1 VNNQSTQP
9 LIGGI
14 HVAGACARAFKTAL
28 LLLALAAPARS
39 QTATP
44 PSSSLAAPSVE
55 ALQQR
60 VSTLESEVEAL
71 KSAVHQLQASA
82 PVPPSQPRV
91 ILASAPVMSPAL
103 PEAPAPS
110 PASTTT
116 ITAIAATPVTPVTPV
131 TPQTPSALPAQ
142 AATPSASALQPDDS
156 KLLGFFHD
164 TTINVAL
171 DGYYDYNFNAP
182 VGRVNLLRAYDVLS
196 NEFSLNQADVIF
208 DHPADPT
215 DGRRW
220 GGRLDL
226 QFGQA
231 TDTLQ
236 GNPNNEPRPDIY
248 RNIYQAYG
256 TYIAPIGKGL
266 EIDFGKW
273 GSSLGI
279 EGNYTK
285 DQMNYSRSYF
295 FDFLPFYHMGVR
307 VSLPVSDKFTVNYW
321 VVNGTNQVEA
331 TNGFKDELF
340 GFVYKPTKTI
350 TWTSNYYLGQ
360 EHPDREVSATPTNP
374 IPVQPDLNFVAIRP
388 APNGRTHIF
397 DNYVTWQ
404 PTPKLT
410 VALEGDYFIERLW
423 RDQAPG
429 ESAAP
434 SHVVGGAAY
443 LQYQF
448 TPRMTFAT
456 RAEYL
461 SDRGGLFSGITQA
474 LKENTVTFDYK
485 LADGF
490 LMRYEWRRDY
500 SNQPSF
506 LSDTQG
512 LLLKQQTTATVGLLW
527 WWGRKEGAW

>member
-1 VNNQSTQP
+1 MNNQPTRP
-9 LIGGI
+9 LTGGI
-14 HVAGACARAFKTAL
+14 HLSGTYARAFKTAL
-28 LLLALAAPARS
+28 LLLAFAGPARS

-44 PSSSLAAPSVE
+44 PSSSLVTPSVE

-71 KSAVHQLQASA
+71 KSAVHQLQATA
-82 PVPPSQPRV
+82 PVPPSQPRM
-91 ILASAPVMSPAL
+91 ILASATVVPTAL

-110 PASTTT
+110 PALTTT
-116 ITAIAATPVTPVTPV
+116 ITAIAATPPTPV
-131 TPQTPSALPAQ
+131 TPQTPSAPPAQ
-142 AATPSASALQPDDS
+142 AATRSTSALQPDDS

-171 DGYYDYNFNAP
+171 DGYYDYNFNSP

-196 NEFSLNQADVIF
+196 NEFSLNQADVVF
-208 DHPADPT
+208 DHPADVA

-248 RNIYQAYG
+248 RNIFQAYG

-273 GSSLGI
+273 SSSLGI

-285 DQMNYSRSYF
+285 DQMNYSRAFF
-295 FDFLPFYHMGVR
+295 FDFLPFYHMGIR
-307 VSLPVSDKFTVNYW
+307 ATLPVSDKFTINYW

-340 GFVYKPTKTI
+340 GFVYKPTKNI

-360 EHPDREVSATPTNP
+360 EHPDRTVSATPTNP
-374 IPVQPDLNFVAIRP
+374 VPVQPSLNFVAIRP

-410 VALEGDYFIERLW
+410 VAIEGDYFIQRLW
-423 RDQAPG
+423 RDQALG

-434 SHVVGGAAY
+434 SHVAGGVAY

-448 TPRMTFAT
+448 TPRISFAT

-485 LADGF
+485 FADGF